1 MPAIRVNAFR
11 GQHGSADLQSRL
23 ASYSFVDTPAV
34 AAFYALHPNDRTHQ
48 DVVTCPVLMHC
59 ELVIDNSL
67 TGEVHDPFIE
77 FVDLEKKVGTAV
89 ATRLMLR
96 HADHAM
102 STSAWDELFSE
113 HYSSLQAL
121 VEEQPEQLKELY
133 LQVWPLLD
141 DPDSVADLQQA
152 GIDGAAYRGSGV
164 SMNAVEYRVFDLSQV
179 KVVQTFQN
187 LPRVIS
193 EESAMKGEDL
203 NLPIQNT
210 PSAAPKPRT
219 PRFA

>member
-1 MPAIRVNAFR
+1 MSALRLEAFR

-34 AAFYALHPNDRTHQ
+34 AAFYALNPNDRTHQ
-48 DVVTCPVLMHC
+48 DVVTCASLMHC
-59 ELVIDNSL
+59 ELVIENPL
-67 TGEVHDPFIE
+67 TGEGSDPFVE

-102 STSAWDELFSE
+102 STSAWDELFSGR
-113 HYSSLQAL
+113 YSSLQAL
-121 VEEQPEQLKELY
+121 VEDQPEQLKELY

-141 DPDSVADLQQA
+141 HPDSVADLQQA
-152 GIDGAAYRGSGV
+152 GIDGAVYRGSGV

-187 LPRVIS
+187 LPAFLS
-193 EESAMKGEDL
+193 EEEVMKGVELDL
-203 NLPIQNT
+203 TLRPLPT
-210 PSAAPKPRT
+210 APPKPRA